1 MAVTVVVVFMVVSGG
16 MATVV
21 RIVGF
26 VVMDLV
32 YRTVFLA
39 VCRLGRVENPCGHGG

>member
-1 MAVTVVVVFMVVSGG
+1 MTVIVIMVFMVVSGG
-16 MATVV
+16 MTMVA